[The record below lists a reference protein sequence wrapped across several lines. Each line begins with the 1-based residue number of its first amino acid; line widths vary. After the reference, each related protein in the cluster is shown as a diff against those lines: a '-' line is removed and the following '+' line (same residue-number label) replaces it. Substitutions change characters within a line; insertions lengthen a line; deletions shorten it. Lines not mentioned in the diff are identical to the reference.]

1 MSNLNTILNKL
12 GKIESIHET
21 NLGKHE
27 VELGTLQDVYNKIDS
42 NAKDSQKAFDMRFK
56 AKGMLTDANTFE
68 KGVVKNYQSIYVELT
83 KLTKTVKDLGL
94 STAEIDDKLKLVK
107 GYIDKHESNQK
118 NIEKAISML

>member
-12 GKIESIHET
+12 GKIEEIHET

-27 VELGTLQDVYNKIDS
+27 VELGTLQDVFDKIDS
-42 NAKDSQKAFDMRFK
+42 NAKDSQKAFDMIFK

-94 STAEIDDKLKLVK
+94 STAEIDNKLKLVK
-107 GYIDKHESNQK
+107 SYIDKHEENQK
-118 NIEKAISML
+118 NIEKAISTL

>member
-12 GKIESIHET
+12 GKIEEIHET
-21 NLGKHE
+21 NLGKHA
-27 VELGTLQDVYNKIDS
+27 VELGTLQDVFDKIDS
-42 NAKDSQKAFDMRFK
+42 NAKDSQKAFDMIFK

-94 STAEIDDKLKLVK
+94 STAEIDNKLKLVK
-107 GYIDKHESNQK
+107 GYIDKHEANQK
-118 NIEKAISML
+118 NIEKAISTL

>member
-12 GKIESIHET
+12 GKIEEIHET

-27 VELGTLQDVYNKIDS
+27 IELGTLQDVFNKIDS
-42 NAKDSQKAFDMRFK
+42 NAKDSQKAFDMIFK

-94 STAEIDDKLKLVK
+94 PTAEIDNKLKLVK
-107 GYIDKHESNQK
+107 GYIDKHEANQK
-118 NIEKAISML
+118 NIEKAISTL

>member
-12 GKIESIHET
+12 GKIEEIHET

-27 VELGTLQDVYNKIDS
+27 VELGTLQDVFNKIDS
-42 NAKDSQKAFDMRFK
+42 NAKDSQKAFDMIFK

-94 STAEIDDKLKLVK
+94 PTAEIDNKLKLVK
-107 GYIDKHESNQK
+107 GYIDKHEANQK
-118 NIEKAISML
+118 NIEKAISTL

>member
-12 GKIESIHET
+12 GKIEEIHET

-27 VELGTLQDVYNKIDS
+27 VELGTLQDVFDKIDS
-42 NAKDSQKAFDMRFK
+42 NAKDSQKAFDMILK

-94 STAEIDDKLKLVK
+94 PTAEIDNKLKVVK

-118 NIEKAISML
+118 NIEKAISTL

>member
-12 GKIESIHET
+12 GKIEEIHET
-21 NLGKHE
+21 NLAKHE
-27 VELGTLQDVYNKIDS
+27 IELGTLQDVFNKIDS
-42 NAKDSQKAFDMRFK
+42 NAKDSQKAFDMIFK

-94 STAEIDDKLKLVK
+94 STAEIDNKLKLVK
-107 GYIDKHESNQK
+107 GYIDKHEANQK
-118 NIEKAISML
+118 NIEKAISTL

>member
-12 GKIESIHET
+12 GKIEEIHET

-27 VELGTLQDVYNKIDS
+27 IELGTLQDVFDKIDS
-42 NAKDSQKAFDMRFK
+42 NAKDSQKAFDMILK

-94 STAEIDDKLKLVK
+94 PTAEIDNKLKVVK

-118 NIEKAISML
+118 NIEKAISTL

>member
-12 GKIESIHET
+12 GKIEEIHET

-27 VELGTLQDVYNKIDS
+27 VELGTLQDVFDKIDS
-42 NAKDSQKAFDMRFK
+42 NAKDSQKAFDMIFK

-94 STAEIDDKLKLVK
+94 PTAEIDNKLKLVK
-107 GYIDKHESNQK
+107 GYIDKHEANQK
-118 NIEKAISML
+118 NIEKAISTL

>member
-12 GKIESIHET
+12 GKIEAIHET

-27 VELGTLQDVYNKIDS
+27 IELGTLQDVYNKIDS
-42 NAKDSQKAFDMRFK
+42 NAKDSQKAFDMVFK
-56 AKGMLTDANTFE
+56 AKGMLTNANTFE

-94 STAEIDDKLKLVK
+94 STAEIDNKLKLVK